1 MDKPAKW
8 VQAVI
13 SWYCMVVDA
22 SSCLR
27 TGYAGIKFMY
37 LEDSGRVKL
46 LVMISAVNGSGGYL
60 LGKGQ

>member
-1 MDKPAKW
+1 
-8 VQAVI
+8 
-13 SWYCMVVDA
+13 MVVDA

-60 LGKGQ
+60 LGKGQWAFYLGGLAGTKETK